1 MRIYYECFELL
12 PEGAAEEE
20 PDFVRVD
27 ITDKTE
33 SEKAE
38 ILDAIKEQFEGKKH
52 ILRLHYCKHD
62 EHKPCEVEVIE
73 ESA

>member
-1 MRIYYECFELL
+1 MRLYYEGIEVL
-12 PEGAAEEE
+12 PEDTTEEE

-38 ILDAIKEQFEGKKH
+38 ILDAIKEQFEGKKYM
-52 ILRLHYCKHD
+52 LQLHFCKH
-62 EHKPCEVEVIE
+62 EEYKPCVVEVIE
-73 ESA
+73 ENA